1 MTDNTFILSKLDSK
15 HKAHYEK
22 SMLGEILGGILDKN
36 INLNNIS
43 QQTDLN
49 DLKKDITRVRA
60 LLQSEAS
67 QQILI
72 ESIFG
77 EHPHE
82 ILTKYDFKNTY
93 TDGRD
98 LQRGHPHLLDGVELN
113 EQQSAN
119 LLNQGILNSFQMA
132 VLQCFG
138 NQNITSLLRT
148 NALTTPHNIN
158 SPNSISS
165 SALIDSQKETLTLR
179 GALSLDSICDHSNFQ
194 EQFHYCLYEDK
205 TKSPLWIRFN
215 LDEWDAIRNKRS
227 NVGNYSCQLL
237 DTQQQ
242 WQPGI
247 LPNTF
252 EFAQLVAVSYEIVIH
267 KNRLEIKQFSR
278 QAHSLIGA
286 PEPVREAL
294 TLDFIGPRE
303 DELTFKS
310 GMKPPVLTPVQTNHD
325 RRHTNLRLL
334 LVIAGITLFS
344 VINPVSLLGAKVL
357 AFSAA
362 LTAYWYIMVPG
373 QYYKH
378 PFEDIKA
385 LPTSTAKITEKPQ
398 SNLSHN
404 NLTHTNTTPVRSD
417 PLLSTPL
424 VVVQDSDPANIAKI
438 PYLSLNESLTG
449 EPERDER
456 PLISNGTGH

>member
-22 SMLGEILGGILDKN
+22 SMLGEILGGILNKN
-36 INLNNIS
+36 IDLKKIS
-43 QQTDLN
+43 QQIDLN
-49 DLKKDITRVRA
+49 HLKKDITRVRA

-77 EHPHE
+77 DHPHE
-82 ILTKYDFKNTY
+82 ILTKYGFENTY

-98 LQRGHPHLLDGVELN
+98 LRRGHPHLLDGVELN

-119 LLNQGILNSFQMA
+119 LLNQGILNTFQMA

-138 NQNITSLLRT
+138 NQNITSLLHT
-148 NALTTPHNIN
+148 NALVNPQCFN

-165 SALIDSQKETLTLR
+165 SALIDTQNKTLTLR
-179 GALSLDSICDHSNFQ
+179 GALSLDSIFQ
-194 EQFHYCLYEDK
+194 EQFHYFLHEDK
-205 TKSPLWIRFN
+205 TQSPSWVRFN
-215 LDEWDAIRNKRS
+215 LDEWDAIRNRRS
-227 NVGNYSCQLL
+227 NDGNYRCQLL
-237 DTQQQ
+237 DAQQQ
-242 WQPGI
+242 WQPAI
-247 LPNTF
+247 LPNTC

-267 KNRLEIKQFSR
+267 EDRIEIKQFSR

-334 LVIAGITLFS
+334 LIIAGITLFS

-385 LPTSTAKITEKPQ
+385 LPTSTAKITEKAQ
-398 SNLSHN
+398 SNLSPNNPTHN
-404 NLTHTNTTPVRSD
+404 STTPVGSD
-417 PLLSTPL
+417 SLLSTPL
-424 VVVQDSDPANIAKI
+424 VVVQDTDPANSAKI

-449 EPERDER
+449 EPKHDER
-456 PLISNGTGH
+456 QLISNGTGH